1 MVVWLWLA
9 IHPPGNLILT
19 EKGILAMICCVGSQK
34 RMVIT
39 CVEVY
44 FPPSLLMYTHFWY
57 VGRNILFCTTYAYFV
72 PSLYSWA
79 RCLFSV
85 SKLLCPVWC
94 YAVYTWLWNEHVY
107 TIHNMY
113 MRYWYRIHLGEHC
126 LHVFIS
132 EIHISLL
139 GLFWQDI
146 KVGVLALLQ
155 HCYGRES
162 HLTV

>member
-19 EKGILAMICCVGSQK
+19 EKGILAIICCVGSQK

-57 VGRNILFCTTYAYFV
+57 VGRNILFCTTYAY
-72 PSLYSWA
+72 
-79 RCLFSV
+79 
-85 SKLLCPVWC
+85 LCPPSTLEQDVCFQYLSC
-94 YAVYTWLWNEHVY
+94 YVLCGAMQYTLDFEMNMYTPY
-107 TIHNMY
+107 TICI
-113 MRYWYRIHLGEHC
+113 RYWYRIHLGEHC

-139 GLFWQDI
+139 GLF
-146 KVGVLALLQ
+146 
-155 HCYGRES
+155 
-162 HLTV
+162 